1 MAKLNIDK
9 IKKIWE
15 IFWKNEKYDFN
26 IGDTVDV
33 SVKIEES
40 GKTRTQKFRGIVI
53 ARRGTSVGQTI
64 TVRKISE
71 GIGVERIFPVNSP
84 NVSDIKVVKKGNV
97 RRAKLNYMRGR
108 TGKAAYKVEWKE
120 FKKFRRKMVE

>member
-9 IKKIWE
+9 IKKDFE
-15 IFWKNEKYDFN
+15 KSFEKNEKHDFR

-53 ARRGTSVGQTI
+53 AKRGTSVGQTI

-71 GIGVERIFPVNSP
+71 GIGVERIFPLNSP
-84 NVSDIKVVKKGNV
+84 SVTDIKVVKKGEV

-108 TGKAAYKVEWKE
+108 TGKAATKVE
-120 FKKFRRKMVE
+120 

>member
-1 MAKLNIDK
+1 MAKLNIDR
-9 IKKIWE
+9 IKKDFE
-15 IFWKNEKYDFN
+15 KSFDKSEKYDFN

-53 ARRGTSVGQTI
+53 ARRGTSVGQTV
-64 TVRKISE
+64 TVRKISQ
-71 GIGVERIFPVNSP
+71 GIGVERIFPINSP
-84 NVSDIKVVKKGNV
+84 NVSDIKVVKKSKV

-108 TGKAAYKVEWKE
+108 TGKAATKVE
-120 FKKFRRKMVE
+120 